1 MNLIEANL
9 LIVPVAV
16 VVYLSIAVFTDL
28 KSRQIPNWLTVS
40 SLVIAMLFH
49 FFSGGL
55 PALLLSLGGFAT
67 GFGILFVLWI
77 IGGGG
82 GGDVKLMGALGAW
95 VGPMPTLLIFWGS
108 TFCALACMF
117 GLVVFQ
123 MVKKQSAES
132 LQTANP
138 GANAPKNKLLKQSIP
153 FAVPASLATL
163 IVVAMQF
170 VKAAH

>member
-9 LIVPVAV
+9 VAVPVAV
-16 VVYLSIAVFTDL
+16 IAFMAIAVFTDL

-40 SLVIAMLFH
+40 SLVIALLFH

-55 PALLLSLGGFAT
+55 DGLLLSIGGFAT

-95 VGPMPTLLIFWGS
+95 VGPMPTLLIFLGS
-108 TFCALACMF
+108 TFCALLCMVA
-117 GLVVFQ
+117 LVVFQ
-123 MVKKQSAES
+123 SLSKKVLEADE
-132 LQTANP
+132 P
-138 GANAPKNKLLKQSIP
+138 GANPPKNKLMKQSLP
-153 FAVPASLATL
+153 FAVPASLAT
-163 IVVAMQF
+163 VVVVLMQF
-170 VKAAH
+170 VKAAN

>member
-82 GGDVKLMGALGAW
+82 GASGHIGNTDFA
-95 VGPMPTLLIFWGS
+95 TDS
-108 TFCALACMF
+108 TFD
-117 GLVVFQ
+117 G
-123 MVKKQSAES
+123 SPGGGGTS
-132 LQTANP
+132 TA
-138 GANAPKNKLLKQSIP
+138 GGQGGE
-153 FAVPASLATL
+153 
-163 IVVAMQF
+163 
-170 VKAAH
+170 HGD